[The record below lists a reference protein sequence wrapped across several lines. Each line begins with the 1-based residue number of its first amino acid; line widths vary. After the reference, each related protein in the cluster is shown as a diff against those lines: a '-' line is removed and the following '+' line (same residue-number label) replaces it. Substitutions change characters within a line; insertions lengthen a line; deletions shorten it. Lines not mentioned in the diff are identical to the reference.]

1 MADQVRIHSEKAPA
15 AVGPYS
21 QAVMCDG
28 FLFVSGQIPLD
39 PATGELVQGNIEAQ
53 VRRIIQNMEFIV
65 KEAGGELKD
74 IVKTKIFLMD
84 MQNFA
89 LVNSVY
95 AEYFGDILPARSAV
109 QVAGLPLGAQVE
121 MEAIARIP
129 DESPGLAT
137 KL

>member
-95 AEYFGDILPARSAV
+95 AEYFGDILPARSAI

-129 DESPGLAT
+129 DES
-137 KL
+137 

>member
-1 MADQVRIHSEKAPA
+1 MADRVKIHTEKAPA

-39 PATGELVQGNIEAQ
+39 PTTGELVQGNIEAQ
-53 VRRIIQNMEFIV
+53 VRRIVQNMEFIV

-95 AEYFGDILPARSAV
+95 AEYFGDILPARSAI
-109 QVAGLPLGAQVE
+109 QVAGLPLGAQIE

-129 DESPGLAT
+129 DES
-137 KL
+137 

>member
-39 PATGELVQGNIEAQ
+39 PTTGELVQGNIEAQ
-53 VRRIIQNMEFIV
+53 VRRIVQNMEFIV

-84 MQNFA
+84 MKNFA

-95 AEYFGDILPARSAV
+95 AEYFGDILPARSAI

>member
-1 MADQVRIHSEKAPA
+1 MADRVKIHTEKAPA

-39 PATGELVQGNIEAQ
+39 PTTGELVQGNIEAQ
-53 VRRIIQNMEFIV
+53 VRRIVQNMEFIV

-84 MQNFA
+84 MKNFA

-95 AEYFGDILPARSAV
+95 AEYFGDILPARSAI
-109 QVAGLPLGAQVE
+109 QVAGLPLGAQIE

-129 DESPGLAT
+129 DES
-137 KL
+137 

>member
-1 MADQVRIHSEKAPA
+1 MADRVKIHTEKAPA

-84 MQNFA
+84 MKNFA

-95 AEYFGDILPARSAV
+95 AEYFGDILPARSAI
-109 QVAGLPLGAQVE
+109 QVAGLPLGAQIE

-129 DESPGLAT
+129 DES
-137 KL
+137 

>member
-39 PATGELVQGNIEAQ
+39 PTTGELVQGNIEAQ
-53 VRRIIQNMEFIV
+53 VRRIVQNMEFIV

-95 AEYFGDILPARSAV
+95 AEYFGDILPARSAI

-129 DESPGLAT
+129 DES
-137 KL
+137 